1 MYRCVRGSCGTKE
14 QTNICKGEL
23 TKKKKKEKKKGKET
37 QLEKENSPN
46 ILLRKWGTCRYG

>member
-1 MYRCVRGSCGTKE
+1 VSEVGVAQRKHLISGKVNE
-14 QTNICKGEL
+14 E
-23 TKKKKKEKKKGKET
+23 KKKKKKKKGKET